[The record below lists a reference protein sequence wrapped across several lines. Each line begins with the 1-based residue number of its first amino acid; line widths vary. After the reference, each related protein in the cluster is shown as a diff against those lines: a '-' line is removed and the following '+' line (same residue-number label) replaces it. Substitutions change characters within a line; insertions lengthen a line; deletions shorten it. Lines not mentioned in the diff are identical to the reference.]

1 MTGFLHP
8 TPQESVGLTE
18 PKPSWCGLLKD
29 GELMAE
35 GQDLR
40 FEFNS
45 SSEAGP
51 DHCKEGREARAH
63 DWVNVTSRHP

>member
-1 MTGFLHP
+1 
-8 TPQESVGLTE
+8 
-18 PKPSWCGLLKD
+18 LKD
-29 GELMAE
+29 GELVAE

-51 DHCKEGREARAH
+51 DHCKEGRDARAH